1 MIKDKL
7 YNWFK
12 EGSLTIPSVLLTHY
26 PKMGLD
32 EKEVMLL
39 LQLQNF
45 IEKGE
50 NFPAPSQI
58 ADRMT
63 FEESECLFMIQRLI
77 QRGFVMIE
85 EEVDRTI
92 GDERYSLQPL
102 YEKMITSYLVSQKQD
117 EAVQVQVEGESL
129 YTVFEQEFGR
139 PLSPFECETL
149 AMWQDDEHHPD
160 LIKGALR
167 ESVISGKI
175 NFRYIDRIL
184 FEWKKNG
191 IKTVEQAKAQSQKFR
206 SYQKREKKPDN
217 QPVKDVPFYN
227 WLEQ

>member
-7 YNWFK
+7 YSWFK

-50 NFPAPSQI
+50 NFPAPSQL

-102 YEKMITSYLVSQKQD
+102 YEKMITSYLVSQKQE

-206 SYQKREKKPDN
+206 SFQKREKKQDN

>member
-45 IEKGE
+45 IEKGK

-102 YEKMITSYLVSQKQD
+102 YEKMITSYLVSQKQE

-206 SYQKREKKPDN
+206 SFQKREKKQDN

>member
-7 YNWFK
+7 YDWFK

-26 PKMGLD
+26 PKMGLE

-50 NFPAPSQI
+50 KFPAPSQI

-102 YEKMITSYLVSQKQD
+102 YEKMITCYLVSQKQE
-117 EAVQVQVEGESL
+117 EAVQVQAEGESL

-217 QPVKDVPFYN
+217 PPVKDVPFYN

>member
-102 YEKMITSYLVSQKQD
+102 YEKMITSYLVSQKQE

-206 SYQKREKKPDN
+206 SHQKREKKPDN

>member
-50 NFPAPSQI
+50 NFPAPSQL

-102 YEKMITSYLVSQKQD
+102 YEKMITSYLVSQKQE

-206 SYQKREKKPDN
+206 SYQKREKKQDN

>member
-102 YEKMITSYLVSQKQD
+102 YEKMITSYLVSQKQE

-206 SYQKREKKPDN
+206 SYQKREKKQDN

>member
-7 YNWFK
+7 YDWFK

-26 PKMGLD
+26 PKMGLE

-45 IEKGE
+45 IDKGE

-102 YEKMITSYLVSQKQD
+102 YEKMITCYLVSQKQE

>member
-45 IEKGE
+45 IEKGK

-102 YEKMITSYLVSQKQD
+102 YEKMITSYLVSQKQE

>member
-26 PKMGLD
+26 SKMGLE

-85 EEVDRTI
+85 EEIDRTI

-102 YEKMITSYLVSQKQD
+102 YEKMITSYLVSQKQE